1 MTEIK
6 LPALKE
12 NVESVEVNAVL
23 VKAGDSVAQGQT
35 ILEVQA
41 EKAALDVPSPMAGKV
56 LEIRVKVGDKVAI
69 GQVIA
74 AIEHGAAGE
83 KAAPPSPPRAAPAKP
98 QEAPGIA
105 ETLTPKPQTPARPA
119 AVAVA
124 PAAAVKNEDGQV
136 VRAGP
141 ATRRLARELGVDLE
155 VVRGT
160 GREGRVTQDDI
171 KGYVRQLA
179 AGTATWAPAS
189 GSSIAV
195 PPLPRFEDFG
205 PVQREALS
213 KVRQLT
219 ARHMS
224 LAWSVIPHVTQ
235 HDEAD
240 ITDLE
245 AFRKAREGKGPKL
258 TVTAFALKACAIA
271 LKQFPSFNASLD
283 LASNQLVLKKYYH
296 LGVAVDTP
304 NGLLVPVIRDVE
316 KKTVEQLA
324 SELAETAEK
333 ARQGKADMSGG
344 TFTITNL
351 GGLGGTSFTPI
362 INWPEVAILGLSR
375 GRLTPVIRNG
385 EMMPR
390 LLLPLSLS
398 YDHRVIDGAAAARFT
413 RFVAELLENP
423 WLMVLKS

>member
-1 MTEIK
+1 MTEIN

-23 VKAGDSVAQGQT
+23 VNPGESVAEGQT
-35 ILEVQA
+35 LLEVQA
-41 EKAALDVPSPMAGKV
+41 EKAALDVPSPVAGKV
-56 LEIRVKVGDKVAI
+56 VEVRVKVGDKVVI

-74 AIEHGAAGE
+74 TLEAGPAAE
-83 KAAPPSPPRAAPAKP
+83 KPTVPARAAPAKP
-98 QEAPGIA
+98 SES
-105 ETLTPKPQTPARPA
+105 PKPVQMPAPAVPA

-124 PAAAVKNEDGQV
+124 PVPSVQSEDGQV

-141 ATRRLARELGVDLE
+141 ATRRLARELGVALHL
-155 VVRGT
+155 VHGT
-160 GREGRVTQDDI
+160 GREGRITQDDV
-171 KGYVRQLA
+171 KGYVRRLA
-179 AGTATWAPAS
+179 AGKPGGPVAS
-189 GSSIAV
+189 SLLAV
-195 PPLPRFEDFG
+195 PSLPRFEEFG
-205 PVQREALS
+205 PVQREALG

-224 LAWSVIPHVTQ
+224 LSWSVIPHVTQ

-240 ITDLE
+240 ISDLE

-271 LKQFPSFNASLD
+271 LKQFPNFNASLD
-283 LASNQLVLKKYYH
+283 LANNQLVLKNYYH

-304 NGLLVPVIRDVE
+304 NGLLVPVIRDVD

-324 SELAETAEK
+324 TELAETAEK
-333 ARQGKADMSGG
+333 ARNGKADMSGG
-344 TFTITNL
+344 TFTLTNL
-351 GGLGGTSFTPI
+351 GGIGGTGFTPI
-362 INWPEVAILGLSR
+362 VNWPEVAILGLSR
-375 GRLTPVIRNG
+375 SRLTPLIRNG
-385 EMMPR
+385 EVTPR

-413 RFVAELLENP
+413 RFVAELLENS
-423 WLMVLKS
+423 WMMVLKS